1 MGKEDLRKV
10 KLKIGSI
17 VKNQWQILRRIGQG
31 GYGLVYQVVNMQ
43 NPIQMAAMKTEPIGM
58 LSDDQILK
66 MEVHVL
72 KKLHKSQHACKIY
85 AAGKDENYYF
95 LIMTLLSKSLC
106 DLRKNC
112 PNQRFSL
119 ATSVK
124 LCMQCLEGIEDLHN
138 VGFIHRDVKPSNF
151 AMGRKAT
158 VTRTVFILDFG
169 LARQYC
175 TFDEKGNVKLR
186 EPRKTAPFRGTIRY
200 CSLNAHRRDEQG
212 RHDDL
217 WSLLYMTAE
226 MILGTLP
233 WRSMD
238 RAHAESCKVNSEE
251 KLIASLPMEFH
262 VFLKHLKKLNY
273 NHKPDYN
280 LLQSLLKQ
288 ILKKEGHCLNDPF
301 DWERNDS
308 ESTSKFNPTATQLMK
323 SKALDEKAVIDKS
336 EKSDLNTRIGI
347 KTIVDEINIA
357 LLLNEAEEEAA
368 SPIDGVS
375 RSDDTLQKLDELK

>member
-1 MGKEDLRKV
+1 MGREDLQKV

-17 VKNQWQILRRIGQG
+17 VKNQWQIIRQIGQG
-31 GYGLVYQVVNMQ
+31 GYGIVFQVVNIQ
-43 NPIQMAAMKTEPIGM
+43 NPIQFAAMKTEPIGM

-72 KKLHKSQHACKIY
+72 KKLNKSQHACKIY
-85 AAGKDENYYF
+85 AAGKGENYYF

-112 PNQRFSL
+112 PKQRFTLS
-119 ATSVK
+119 TSAK

-151 AMGRKAT
+151 AMGRKPS
-158 VTRTVFILDFG
+158 VMRTVFMLDFG

-175 TFDEKGNVKLR
+175 IFDEKGNMKLR

-200 CSLNAHRRDEQG
+200 CSLNVHRRDEQG

-226 MILGTLP
+226 MILGALP
-233 WRSMD
+233 WHGMD
-238 RAHAESCKVNSEE
+238 RIHTETCKANSEE
-251 KLIASLPMEFH
+251 KLISSLPMEFH

-280 LLQSLLKQ
+280 LIKSLLKQ
-288 ILKKEGHCLNDPF
+288 ILKKEGHCLIDPY
-301 DWERNDS
+301 DWEFYGQS
-308 ESTSKFNPTATQLMK
+308 SSKFKP
-323 SKALDEKAVIDKS
+323 
-336 EKSDLNTRIGI
+336 
-347 KTIVDEINIA
+347 
-357 LLLNEAEEEAA
+357 
-368 SPIDGVS
+368 P
-375 RSDDTLQKLDELK
+375 

>member
-17 VKNQWQILRRIGQG
+17 VKNQWQILRRIGEG
-31 GYGLVYQVVNMQ
+31 GYGLVFQVFNIQ

-72 KKLHKSQHACKIY
+72 KKLDKSQHACKIY
-85 AAGKDENYYF
+85 AAGKDENFYF
-95 LIMTLLSKSLC
+95 LIMTLLSKSLS
-106 DLRKNC
+106 DLRKHC
-112 PNQRFSL
+112 PNQRFTLS
-119 ATSVK
+119 TSVK

-151 AMGRKAT
+151 AMGRKPS
-158 VTRTVFILDFG
+158 VIRTVFMLDFG

-175 TFDEKGNVKLR
+175 IMDDEGNMKLR

-200 CSLNAHRRDEQG
+200 CSLNVHRRDEQG

-233 WRSMD
+233 WRNMD
-238 RAHAESCKVNSEE
+238 RMHAESCKANSEE
-251 KLIASLPMEFH
+251 KLISSLPIEFH

-288 ILKKEGHCLNDPF
+288 ILKKEGHSLIDPY
-301 DWERNDS
+301 DWESRDQHVS
-308 ESTSKFNPTATQLMK
+308 KLSSPSTHLMK
-323 SKALDEKAVIDKS
+323 LKASDEKIVIEKS
-336 EKSDLNTRIGI
+336 EKSDVNTRMGI
-347 KTIVDEINIA
+347 KTIKDEINIT
-357 LLLNEAEEEAA
+357 LLLKEEDEEAA
-368 SPIDGVS
+368 SLIDGVS
-375 RSDDTLQKLDELK
+375 QSDDTLQKLDELK